1 MTDTSRIREH
11 MEVRGS
17 DGEHVGTVDHLEGS
31 DRIKL
36 ARNDPA
42 ADGQHHFI
50 PVSWVD
56 RVDGHVHL
64 IVSGQEAKRN
74 WQEGG

>member
-1 MTDTSRIREH
+1 MTDTNQIREH

-36 ARNDPA
+36 TRSDAA
-42 ADGQHHFI
+42 ADGQHHYI
-50 PVSWVD
+50 PVTWVD
-56 RVDGHVHL
+56 HVDAHVHL
-64 IVSGQEAKRN
+64 IVSGAEAKQN
-74 WQEGG
+74 WQQVA